1 MEADNLFQTHC
12 HTTYTDLPVE
22 IWTKILL
29 YLKPSNIIQVQN
41 FCPLWFA
48 VIQNF
53 IAEGRIK
60 SDAYVSN
67 LFGIILISFYFK
79 NIIIYFKCLMYMS

>member
-1 MEADNLFQTHC
+1 MEADNSFETDC
-12 HTTYTDLPVE
+12 HKTYADLPVE

-41 FCPLWFA
+41 VCPLWFD

-53 IAEGRIK
+53 ISEGRIK

-67 LFGIILISFYFK
+67 LFGIILIYFYF
-79 NIIIYFKCLMYMS
+79 

>member
-1 MEADNLFQTHC
+1 MEEDSLFQSHC
-12 HTTYTDLPVE
+12 HTTYIDLPVE

-41 FCPLWFA
+41 VCPLWFD

-53 IAEGRIK
+53 ISEGRVK

-67 LFGIILISFYFK
+67 LFGIILISFYFNNTVK
-79 NIIIYFKCLMYMS
+79 DIF